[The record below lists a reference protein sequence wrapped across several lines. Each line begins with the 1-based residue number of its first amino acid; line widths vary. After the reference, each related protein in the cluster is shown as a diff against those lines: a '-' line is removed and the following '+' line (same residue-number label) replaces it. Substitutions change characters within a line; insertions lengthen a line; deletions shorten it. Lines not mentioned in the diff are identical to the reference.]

1 MRRERVGSSLVE
13 DVHAQLREEIL
24 IGGLKPGER
33 LLVQPLSQRFKVSLS
48 VVREALTRLAEQ
60 GLAKSTPQIGFT
72 VTALSV
78 DDLLDL
84 TRARVDIEN
93 LMIARAVV
101 EGDMAWESAV
111 VATHHAVA
119 GTPSSDPVTGAINP
133 TWRVMHSDFH
143 AAVASGCG
151 SPVLQRIRAE
161 LYDKA
166 ELYRAWAVR
175 VYPDRDV
182 IAEHRR
188 ICDAVLDRDA
198 ARATDLMAAH
208 ITLTTDL
215 LLGFLA
221 ETEGEHDGA
230 AATRS
235 GSARS

>member
-1 MRRERVGSSLVE
+1 MGSSLVE

-24 IGGLKPGER
+24 VGGLKPGER

-72 VTALSV
+72 VTALSI
-78 DDLLDL
+78 DDLVDL

-101 EGDMAWESAV
+101 EGDLIWESAV
-111 VATHHAVA
+111 VATHHALA
-119 GTPSSDPVTGAINP
+119 GTPSADPVSGVLNP
-133 TWRVMHSDFH
+133 SWRVKHSDFH
-143 AAVASGCG
+143 AAVAAGCG

-175 VYPDRDV
+175 VDPGRDV
-182 IAEHRR
+182 VAEHRS
-188 ICDAVLDRDA
+188 ICEAVLDRDA
-198 ARATDLMAAH
+198 ARATELMAAH
-208 ITLTTDL
+208 ITLTANL
-215 LLGFLA
+215 LRGFLA
-221 ETEGEHDGA
+221 ETQAERDDVGA
-230 AATRS
+230 ARS
-235 GSARS
+235 ASARS